1 MKKNLCW
8 KIPEIYALLNSFFNQ
23 LNKVSWI
30 ITKFG
35 LEMPDTCGRNLGL
48 QNYLSSKTIFPK
60 PGGQEN
66 KKGPELLKLFL
77 TLLHPIY
84 LHLSPKLK
92 HHVTCVNTLTN
103 LRNDLNYSF

>member
-1 MKKNLCW
+1 MKKNLFCW

-35 LEMPDTCGRNLGL
+35 LEMPDTCGRNLG
-48 QNYLSSKTIFPK
+48 YKVSKLFLPN
-60 PGGQEN
+60 QEV
-66 KKGPELLKLFL
+66 KKQKRPRTFETFL

-84 LHLSPKLK
+84 LNLSPKLK

-103 LRNDLNYSF
+103 LHKDLNYSF